1 MTGVEATALGTLY
14 IVGTPIGNLEDITQ
28 RALRVLREA
37 TVIACE
43 DTRETRKLLHHFE
56 IHTPTVS
63 YHEHNKQTA
72 GPALIRRLEAGED
85 IALVTDAGMPGISD
99 PGEDLVR
106 LAVSAGVSV
115 VPIPGPT
122 AFVAALVGSGL
133 PAGRFIFEG
142 FLPTKNKDRRVAL
155 ERLKGERRT
164 VLLYEAP
171 HRVLETLADLR
182 DALGERP
189 IAAAR
194 ELTKLHEEFVRGTPA
209 QLLAHFEARA
219 PRGEF
224 VLVVE
229 GAPEEAFQVDPAD
242 LTPAALAAAVA
253 EVEQTGVDRKA
264 AMKEVAQRYGLSKR
278 DVYQALLEL
287 KAED

>member
-1 MTGVEATALGTLY
+1 MGTLY

-28 RALRVLREA
+28 RALRILREA
-37 TVIACE
+37 TVVACE
-43 DTRETRKLLHHFE
+43 DTRQTRKLLNHFD

-63 YHEHNKQTA
+63 YHEHNKLTA

-85 IALVTDAGMPGISD
+85 VALVTDAGMPGISD

-106 LAVSAGVSV
+106 LALEAMITV
-115 VPIPGPT
+115 VPVPGPT
-122 AFVAALVGSGL
+122 AFVTALVGSGL
-133 PAGRFIFEG
+133 PAGRFAFEG
-142 FLPTKNKDRRVAL
+142 FLPTKNKDRRSAL

-164 VLLYEAP
+164 FILYEAP
-171 HRVLETLADLR
+171 HRLMETLEELR
-182 DALGERP
+182 DALGDRP
-189 IAAAR
+189 MAAGR

-209 QLLAHFEARA
+209 ELLRHFEARA

-224 VLVVE
+224 VLVIQ
-229 GAPEEAFQVDPAD
+229 GAPEEALVIDPAN
-242 LTPAALAAAVA
+242 LTPEALAAAVA
-253 EVEQTGVDRKA
+253 QLEQTGTDRKA

-287 KAED
+287 KGEE